1 VHPICNKLEW
11 EEKKGRRKIG
21 MINGVTKKK
30 KRKKEVKI
38 K

>member
-1 VHPICNKLEW
+1 MREGGVNL
-11 EEKKGRRKIG
+11 EKKGRRKIG